1 MHRKWNGYFTIEAT
15 FIMPIILFLY
25 LLIISAALF
34 LYCRCAISQNNFLLA
49 MRGARFT
56 WGEDNYGE
64 AIFGAEKSDK
74 WQAEDYIQER
84 LVIRRNSY
92 PFYPSCDEEC
102 RINKE
107 YVIVQTRQKASKQ
120 VIEKKVQKL
129 NPVEMIREG
138 RKNQNV

>member
-84 LVIRRNSY
+84 LVIRRKSY
-92 PFYPSCDEEC
+92 PFYPSCDE
-102 RINKE
+102 E